1 MRTSNQMRTAGIL
14 ATVLLALG
22 GLATWD
28 EWQTKRDDKKKETE
42 NLLLSLEVD
51 KIIGIEFS
59 NKEPKEPVDISM
71 ERSLGKW
78 RITRPI
84 KVLADQPAV
93 DNLLTT
99 LRDYKYEKV
108 VSESDPD
115 LASFG
120 LDKPRRVIQLKT
132 EKGSTTL
139 LVGTNAPVG
148 YSVYAM
154 IEGSGKV
161 HVGSQHLAVSTGK
174 SLHDFRDKAI
184 LSVDSTKVSQI
195 ELIRPGHPAL
205 KIEKKDNV
213 FSIVRPEVLPADQTA
228 VRVFLDDIGRA
239 NATAFFDNP
248 DEKLKKAF
256 NGKVLAE
263 VRLKSADDPVTNLK
277 FIEKDKKIQAWL
289 GGAEAI
295 AELNDDIKGK
305 LAKTASDF
313 RDRKIFSFSG
323 DKANEVTLD
332 GKVFKKQNGDWFSA
346 DDATKGVPQIRSLLV
361 DLEFAKATEILGLK
375 DKIVTD
381 SRETPPAH
389 TLKISFDGSVPA
401 LEINIW
407 EKKGTSESWILTQT
421 EANAAK
427 TVYVIGKTSLSAI
440 EATKQPPTTPTL
452 GHD

>member
-1 MRTSNQMRTAGIL
+1 MSISNQMRTAGIL
-14 ATVLLALG
+14 ATVLFVLG

-28 EWQTKRDDKKKETE
+28 EWQTKRDEKKKETE
-42 NLLLSLEVD
+42 SLLLSFEVD
-51 KIIGIEFS
+51 KITGIEFS
-59 NKEPKEPVDISM
+59 NKEPKDPVDISI

-108 VSESDPD
+108 VSESVQD
-115 LASFG
+115 LTSYG
-120 LDKPRRVIQLKT
+120 LDKPKRVIQLKT
-132 EKGSTTL
+132 EKGATTL
-139 LVGTNAPVG
+139 LVGANAPVG
-148 YSVYAM
+148 YSVYSM
-154 IEGSGKV
+154 VEGSGKV

-174 SLHDFRDKAI
+174 SLHDFRDKSVLA
-184 LSVDSTKVSQI
+184 VDSTKVTQI

-213 FSIVRPEVLPADQTA
+213 FSIVRPEASPADQTA
-228 VRVFLDDIGRA
+228 VRVFLDDIGRT

-248 DEKLKKAF
+248 DAKLKKAF
-256 NGKVLAE
+256 NGAALAE
-263 VRLKSADDPVTNLK
+263 VRLKSGDDPVTNLK

-289 GGAEAI
+289 GGTEPI

-313 RDRKIFSFSG
+313 RDRKIFNFSG
-323 DKANEVTLD
+323 DKATQVSLD
-332 GKVFKKQNGDWFSA
+332 GKDFKKQNGDWFSA
-346 DDATKGVPQIRSLLV
+346 DDATKPVPQIRSLLV
-361 DLEFAKATEILGLK
+361 DLEFAKATDILGIK
-375 DKIVTD
+375 DKVVTE
-381 SRETPPAH
+381 SRSTPPTH
-389 TLKISFDGSVPA
+389 SVKISFEGNVPA
-401 LEINIW
+401 VEINIW
-407 EKKGTSESWILTQT
+407 EKKGTPESWVLTQT

-427 TVYVIGKTSLSAI
+427 TAYVIGKASLSAI
-440 EATKQPPTTPTL
+440 EATKQAPTTPAL

>member
-1 MRTSNQMRTAGIL
+1 M
-14 ATVLLALG
+14 
-22 GLATWD
+22 
-28 EWQTKRDDKKKETE
+28 
-42 NLLLSLEVD
+42 
-51 KIIGIEFS
+51 
-59 NKEPKEPVDISM
+59 
-71 ERSLGKW
+71 
-78 RITRPI
+78 
-84 KVLADQPAV
+84 
-93 DNLLTT
+93 
-99 LRDYKYEKV
+99 
-108 VSESDPD
+108 
-115 LASFG
+115 
-120 LDKPRRVIQLKT
+120 IQLKT

-139 LVGTNAPVG
+139 LVGANAPVG

-161 HVGSQHLAVSTGK
+161 HIGSQHLAVSTGK
-174 SLHDFRDKAI
+174 SLHDFRDKAL

-248 DEKLKKAF
+248 DE
-256 NGKVLAE
+256 
-263 VRLKSADDPVTNLK
+263 PVNNLK

-289 GGAEAI
+289 GGAEPI

-375 DKIVTD
+375 EKIVTD

-389 TLKISFDGSVPA
+389 TLKISFDGGAPT

-407 EKKGTSESWILTQT
+407 EKKGTPESWILTQT